1 MPKAPKSGNQAPTYD
16 DTSSSDSA
24 ASTSDQEDKMEQTAR
39 SCLETL
45 VETILTDEDVSDINK
60 DWRFAV

>member
-1 MPKAPKSGNQAPTYD
+1 
-16 DTSSSDSA
+16 
-24 ASTSDQEDKMEQTAR
+24 MEQTPR